1 MKAPAYSLHT
11 ITLEIRVPRDGVASP
26 PEAWD
31 WPALLDLPD
40 RDDVRVVE
48 AADAEAKADAEAS
61 RLRNLIAEQHD
72 GTALTRL
79 YAQLRDNY
87 DELLTERDNLQTM
100 ADVAFRELDA
110 VRDERD
116 EARAE
121 ADRLREA
128 GHTLDGLF
136 GLHIHRNETLPHD
149 EVRAAIAAWRRA
161 ALDGGDR

>member
-1 MKAPAYSLHT
+1 MST
-11 ITLEIRVPRDGVASP
+11 
-26 PEAWD
+26 
-31 WPALLDLPD
+31 
-40 RDDVRVVE
+40 
-48 AADAEAKADAEAS
+48 
-61 RLRNLIAEQHD
+61 QHD

-121 ADRLREA
+121 ADLMYREWRTLHGEQLRVLNERNAYMQALKDIRADHSLVGVAGAVLYRYGRLYPE
-128 GHTLDGLF
+128 DG
-136 GLHIHRNETLPHD
+136 D
-149 EVRAAIAAWRRA
+149 E
-161 ALDGGDR
+161 